1 MDSVERV
8 KVICKGRK
16 LAISKLE
23 KDLGFGN
30 GYISQLRKGMF
41 PADRLAKIAA
51 YLSVSEEY
59 LLYGEEKAPTRKD
72 ERLISND
79 ELKFALLG
87 NTENIDDDDLE
98 DVRNYAAFIAER
110 KKKQK

>member
-79 ELKFALLG
+79 ELKFALWG